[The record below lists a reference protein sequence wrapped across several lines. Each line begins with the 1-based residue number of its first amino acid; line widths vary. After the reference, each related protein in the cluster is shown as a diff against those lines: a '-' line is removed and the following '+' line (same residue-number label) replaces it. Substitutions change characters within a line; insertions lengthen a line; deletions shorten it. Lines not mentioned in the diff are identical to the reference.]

1 MREQVGRM
9 SPTGSRGDP
18 RVGVVLLF
26 GTVVIIYLRYK
37 NYIMTREQIEQNFV
51 IKKVKDSDKET
62 VYTIE
67 LPNNDGE
74 AKICITKPQVK
85 LYGNFLNVIQKYE
98 HLIK

>member
-1 MREQVGRM
+1 MGAF
-9 SPTGSRGDP
+9 
-18 RVGVVLLF
+18 LLS
-26 GTVVIIYLRYK
+26 GTVVFIYLRYK